1 VSRLAFCGA
10 TVGLAFVLAACEED
24 VGEVAIKVASGFSAP
39 SLVVSP
45 DKFFASDG
53 ERFKAK
59 DDGSPTVLWQP
70 PGPVRLLYERSGGGL
85 VTACS
90 FNVRKNRVVT
100 VTLRVVSREVKCEI
114 ME

>member
-1 VSRLAFCGA
+1 M
-10 TVGLAFVLAACEED
+10 LAACEPD
-24 VGEVAIKVASGFSAP
+24 VGEVAIKVAGDYSIPALMVG
-39 SLVVSP
+39 P
-45 DKFFASDG
+45 DTFFASDG

-59 DDGSPTVLWQP
+59 IDGSPTVLRQP
-70 PGPVRLLYERSGGGL
+70 PGTVRLLYERSGGGL

-114 ME
+114 LE